1 MAPTG
6 TRAGSRQRNP
16 PVSPADAALREALG
30 ERQATEQQEP
40 KGVPHGRL
48 DTAWLYVSP
57 HSLHRALPL
66 QGVEKKPKRKR
77 AEEGAE
83 LSGGEAGQGLA
94 QSIGT
99 GVGTPPPPQPSTTA
113 SPTGT
118 SRGRPKPC
126 TPGPCSGN
134 T

>member
-66 QGVEKKPKRKR
+66 QGGTQPEQLNPPRQAR
-77 AEEGAE
+77 
-83 LSGGEAGQGLA
+83 LQG
-94 QSIGT
+94 
-99 GVGTPPPPQPSTTA
+99 
-113 SPTGT
+113 
-118 SRGRPKPC
+118 
-126 TPGPCSGN
+126 
-134 T
+134 